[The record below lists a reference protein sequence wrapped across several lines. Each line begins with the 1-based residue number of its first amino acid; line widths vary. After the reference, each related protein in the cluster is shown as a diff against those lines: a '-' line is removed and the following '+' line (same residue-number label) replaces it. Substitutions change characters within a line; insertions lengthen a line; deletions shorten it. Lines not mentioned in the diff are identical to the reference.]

1 MINFIW
7 KYKYI
12 LFSLLT
18 CLFLIALINLNELN
32 IFYDTE
38 RIIEMSNE
46 DKDVI
51 DKSIDDRNLLL
62 ISLEYKESLNYDQ
75 FLLIQNLLDS
85 LVNYKNIKSIR
96 SLYNEQL
103 VLSSIAPIPFKLFD
117 ISSVDSYNR
126 SINRINKFKSKFITT
141 DFKKLLFV
149 VKVKNIEDNDS
160 KHNLLAYLNNI
171 FQDLNPYDLNITG
184 QIKSEL
190 YMQENITYELFVFT
204 LICCILCSL
213 ILWYFV
219 KNIFLVF
226 INLISVFFSLIF
238 TLSLSNILF
247 GGIELVMIIVPAIIF
262 IITISDFMHLLNH
275 SGNTHNRYRFF
286 RKQLQNIGKPVF
298 ITSSTTAIGFLSF
311 TFSSVVPLMRF
322 GFITTFSIF
331 ISLFI
336 IVVIYAISVDKGF
349 ATNSFYN
356 HIIDNAILKV
366 VSINS
371 KIRNIIL
378 LSILLIS
385 VFGISSI
392 KIDNFITDEINK
404 KSDLYVELSYFDRY
418 FGGIKPVSFT
428 ITNIQEIDFETIK
441 NFEEFITNKGMSID
455 FSSSIYSEY
464 IIKARMKDIGSI
476 KSSEILDH
484 IDLYANEKKINIK
497 IGGVGYLFDKLSN
510 NMTKEILF
518 GLGIAIIIVGLIFVF
533 INNFNFYYFPISVI
547 PNLIPLFACIG
558 FMSLTNFY
566 FSLSNAFIFA
576 IAFGL
581 IVDDSIHIINA
592 YSINRSWGKSINE
605 SISYCQ
611 AVTFKAIIKTTV
623 VIIVSLLPLF
633 FSEFTSI
640 SQLAVIIFISAI
652 VALIFDL
659 IFLPILLRKYI
670 S

>member
-12 LFSLLT
+12 LFSLLAL
-18 CLFLIALINLNELN
+18 LFFVSLINLHELN

-46 DKDVI
+46 DKDII

-62 ISLEYKESLNYDQ
+62 ISLEYKDSLNYDQ

-85 LVNYKNIKSIR
+85 LINYKYIKSIR

-103 VLSSIAPIPFKLFD
+103 VYSSIVPIPFRLFD
-117 ISSVDSYNR
+117 LTSIDSYNK
-126 SINRINKFKSKFITT
+126 SINRIDKFNSKFITS

-149 VKVKNIEDNDS
+149 IKVKNIDDNES
-160 KHNLLAYLNNI
+160 KHNLLTYLNNI
-171 FQDLNPYDLNITG
+171 FQDLNPHDLNITG

-204 LICCILCSL
+204 VLCCILCSL

-226 INLISVFFSLIF
+226 INLLSVFFSLIF
-238 TLSLSNILF
+238 SLSLSNFLF

-275 SGNTHNRYRFF
+275 SRNIHNSYRFF

-322 GFITTFSIF
+322 GLITTFSIF

-349 ATNSFYN
+349 AKNSFYN
-356 HIIDNAILKV
+356 HIIDNMIRKV
-366 VSINS
+366 VYINS

-378 LSILLIS
+378 ISILLLS
-385 VFGISSI
+385 FFGISSI

-404 KSDLYVELSYFDRY
+404 KSALYDELSYFDKY
-418 FGGIKPVSFT
+418 FGGIKPISFT
-428 ITNIQEIDFETIK
+428 ITNIQDLDIETIQ
-441 NFEEFITNKGMSID
+441 NFEEFISNEGMSID
-455 FSSSIYSEY
+455 FSSSIYSQH

-476 KSSEILDH
+476 ASSKILES
-484 IDLYANEKKINIK
+484 IDTYAIEKNINIK

-510 NMTKEILF
+510 NMTKEILV
-518 GLGIAIIIVGLIFVF
+518 GLCIAILIVGLVFVF
-533 INNFNFYYFPISVI
+533 INNFNFYYFPISVL

-558 FMSLTNFY
+558 FMSLTGFY

-592 YSINRSWGKSINE
+592 YSINRRRGKSINK

-611 AVTFKAIIKTTV
+611 SVTFKAIIKTTI
-623 VIIVSLLPLF
+623 VIIVSLFPLF

-652 VALIFDL
+652 VALIFD
-659 IFLPILLRKYI
+659 IIYLPILLKRYI
-670 S
+670 K